1 MTRSSEGK
9 KHGLER
15 VSQSLGILEIPQN
28 AKTIIRHMLRLTF
41 HTEIVHLEPDS
52 VKLSE
57 QLKLM
62 TNLFTVNP
70 ITSSDHAKDCASL
83 GVRLL

>member
-1 MTRSSEGK
+1 VTRSSEGK

-28 AKTIIRHMLRLTF
+28 AKTIARLVLRLTF
-41 HTEIVHLEPDS
+41 RTEIVHLEPDS

-57 QLKLM
+57 QLKSM
-62 TNLFTVNP
+62 TNLSTPCVQ
-70 ITSSDHAKDCASL
+70 
-83 GVRLL
+83 